1 MSFLKKLFGGGS
13 GGGEAAPA
21 TPAEVYKDFA
31 ITPDPMKDGQQWRL
45 AGYISKTVDG
55 EEKRH
60 HLIRADLFA
69 GQDVAATATIA
80 KARQVIDEQGDG
92 LFR

>member
-1 MSFLKKLFGGGS
+1 MSFFSKLFGDS
-13 GGGEAAPA
+13 SEPAAPA

-45 AGYISKTVDG
+45 AGFITKQVDG
-55 EEKRH
+55 EEQRH

-69 GQDVAATATIA
+69 SQDAASTAAIA

>member
-1 MSFLKKLFGGGS
+1 MSFFKKLFGGS
-13 GGGEAAPA
+13 EEPAAPA
-21 TPAEVYKDFA
+21 QPAEVYKDCA

-45 AGYISKTVDG
+45 AGYITKQIDG

-60 HLIRADLFA
+60 HLIRADVFA
-69 GQDVAATATIA
+69 SQDLAASAAIA